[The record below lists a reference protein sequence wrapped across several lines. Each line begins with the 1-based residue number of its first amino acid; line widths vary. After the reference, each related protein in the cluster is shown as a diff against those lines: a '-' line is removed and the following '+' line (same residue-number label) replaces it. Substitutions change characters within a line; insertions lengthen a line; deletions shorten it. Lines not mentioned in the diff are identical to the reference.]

1 MSHFTMTKSNYS
13 TYYNVLEKMRDVFIS
28 LGYTV
33 ERFNENYPNGT
44 TVQRGH
50 RLHVKKGN
58 VYIAMAGASNLNPT
72 WTLGTDTW
80 GTNQIKGIVVQIQ
93 TVSRAEDDRWWN
105 SSTDN
110 QLSTCQL
117 GENSDC
123 WFFVKDDSFLFC
135 NRFTSTRY
143 QFINLLKQK
152 GFDTTKEYICMGTG
166 TAGNPGTYTS
176 AYGSSFSVFPFIF
189 NGSYASANS
198 SDATTYIYN
207 SLNLDR
213 EIVVPNFGSTNSGAS
228 QSRTSLNYGRPGSA
242 TGIISKTKTPFSERF
257 TPLPIHIS
265 TVVSAGPSSG
275 LKKRFQLP
283 NVYLILMD
291 TYTPEETF
299 LIGTDQ
305 FIALPFF
312 EKSNTNLYTE
322 VFCYNMGV
330 AIKIGEGVNV

>member
-1 MSHFTMTKSNYS
+1 
-13 TYYNVLEKMRDVFIS
+13 
-28 LGYTV
+28 
-33 ERFNENYPNGT
+33 
-44 TVQRGH
+44 
-50 RLHVKKGN
+50 
-58 VYIAMAGASNLNPT
+58 MAGAANLDPT
-72 WTLGTDTW
+72 YTSGADGW

-93 TVSRAEDDRWWN
+93 TVSRAADDRWWN
-105 SSTDN
+105 SATGN
-110 QLSTCQL
+110 ALSTCQL
-117 GENSDC
+117 GENTDC

-143 QFINLLKQK
+143 QFINLLKEK
-152 GFDTTKEYICMGTG
+152 GFNTTKEYICCNTG
-166 TAGNPGTYTS
+166 TYGAPVSYTS
-176 AYGSSFSVFPFIF
+176 AYGSSFAVFPFIF
-189 NGSYASANS
+189 NSNYASANQS
-198 SDATTYIYN
+198 SSETYIH
-207 SLNLDR
+207 NLSNLER
-213 EIVVPNFGSTNSGAS
+213 EIVVPNFGSLNSGSS
-228 QSRTSLNYGRPGSA
+228 QSKNSYNYGRPGNPM
-242 TGIISKTKTPFSERF
+242 GVISKTKTPFSERF

-265 TVVSAGPSSG
+265 TVAGAGAGPSSG
-275 LKKRFQLP
+275 LKKRFQLS

>member
-33 ERFNENYPNGT
+33 ERFNENYPKGT
-44 TVQRGH
+44 IQRGH

-58 VYIAMAGASNLNPT
+58 LYIAMAGASNLDPI

-80 GTNQIKGIVVQIQ
+80 GKNQIKGIVVQIQ
-93 TVSRAEDDRWWN
+93 TVSRAEDDRWY
-105 SSTDN
+105 TDSGN

-166 TAGNPGTYTS
+166 TAGNPGTYSS
-176 AYGSSFSVFPFIF
+176 AYGSSFAVFPFVYNSSYASS
-189 NGSYASANS
+189 NGSYAE
-198 SDATTYIYN
+198 TYIYN
-207 SLNLDR
+207 LLNLDR
-213 EIVVPNFGSTNSGAS
+213 ETVVPNFGSINIGAS
-228 QSRTSLNYGRPGSA
+228 QSRNSYNYGRPGLPM
-242 TGIISKTKTPFSERF
+242 GIISKTKTPFSEKF

-265 TVVSAGPSSG
+265 TSSSGGPSSG
-275 LKKRFQLP
+275 LKKRFQLS

-291 TYTPEETF
+291 TYTPEEIF

-322 VFCYNMGV
+322 AFCYNMGV
-330 AIKIGEGVNV
+330 AIKIGEGINV